1 MSFELWPA
9 IDLKEGKAVR
19 LLRGDM
25 NQATTYADN
34 PAQQA
39 WMFRDAGFER
49 LHVVDLDGAFAGAP
63 ANAEAVEKILYETD
77 AEVQLGGGIRDLQTA
92 ERWLK
97 IGVTRIIL
105 GTAAVKDPDFAHKAA
120 REFPGRVVLGL
131 DAKDGFVAVSG
142 WATASRRTA
151 EEVAREFEDDDIAA
165 IVYTDIQRDGAL
177 EGPNVAATKKLASSI
192 CIPVIAS
199 GGISGPDDLTEL
211 AGLQNDGVVGSVIG
225 KALYEG
231 HLTPSA
237 AFAAVGL

>member
-25 NQATTYADN
+25 NQATTYADD
-34 PAQQA
+34 PSQQA
-39 WMFRDAGFER
+39 WMFRDAGFKK
-49 LHVVDLDGAFAGAP
+49 LHVVDLDGAFSGEP

-97 IGVTRIIL
+97 LGVTRIIL
-105 GTAAVKDPDFAHKAA
+105 GTAAVKDPDFAHAA
-120 REFPGRVVLGL
+120 AAAFPGRVVLGL
-131 DAKDGFVAVSG
+131 DAKDGYVAISG
-142 WATASRRTA
+142 WATASKRTA
-151 EEVAREFEDDDIAA
+151 DDVAREFEDDDIAA

-177 EGPNVAATKKLASSI
+177 EGPNVKATQALATATS
-192 CIPVIAS
+192 IPVIAS
-199 GGISGPDDLTEL
+199 GGIACPQDLTDL
-211 AGLQNDGVVGSVIG
+211 AALQNDGVIGSVIG

-231 HLTPSA
+231 HVTPSA
-237 AFAAVGL
+237 AFEAVAL